1 MHRRLNLRLF
11 LAAFALLLA
20 LPSPAAV
27 SHGFRVPDGFEV
39 SLYAGDDLAHDI
51 YAMTL
56 DHRGRVVVASK
67 GWVKILHDTDGDGK
81 ADRATVFSEFPK
93 SGTRGMYFDATGL
106 VLTGDGGVRRWRD
119 TDGDDKADG
128 EPELF
133 FRTERDGEHAANGI
147 VKGPDGWFYLIAGN
161 DAGITSAHA
170 KLPGSPV
177 KQPNAGALV
186 RFSPDGKSSEILAH
200 GFRNPYDLDFHPLG
214 QVFTYDADGERD
226 HHLPWYAGTRIFDIA
241 TGSHHGWVLRG
252 WQHAWSRPE
261 AWPDNTPRLATIGR
275 GSPTGVFVYRHHAF
289 PERYRGGVFAVC
301 WTMGRIYYCPL
312 TRDGSSFRTTLE
324 TFLEGTGENGFA
336 PVDAAVAPNGDVF
349 VAIGGRGTLGSVFR
363 IHYTGKL
370 PTPNLVTNPM
380 RLVLSAPQ
388 PLSSWSRAKWVP
400 QAKALGAAAFEQAAL
415 NPKLPLLE
423 RIRAVEV
430 LVELFAGLRPE
441 TARALTRTGEPELTA
456 RVAWAVGVV
465 GQPSRLPLV
474 GQASS
479 PATSPSVVPTEPA
492 PAVGTT
498 APLALLAEL
507 TQSNDPRIAR
517 AAWEALQSVG
527 ADVRRLHPNGEL
539 GMQPPNLSLSLLPSA
554 PTPDWF
560 RGLNSDDR
568 RVRAATVL
576 AARGAGRGSFAAA
589 PVPARLTGRQRL
601 GLLAIH
607 GPTRPDAPDWT
618 AHYFHNAAF
627 VAATERDAVTR
638 LDAVR
643 LLQLALGD
651 VKLVQDK
658 PDTYDGF
665 AAARTEEVPA
675 ALRREVI
682 ARLAPAFP
690 TGDADLDRELGRL
703 LGMLSADAP
712 GLLAHVAAKLTD
724 TSPVEDD
731 IHFLMVAARLPS
743 PRTPDTTAQLAHA
756 IAGLHHKMNADKKE
770 PSRFWP
776 VRVGDMFSRLLER
789 DAALAPALLAAPNF
803 NLADHALFAGKLP
816 YADRPAAARALLGR
830 VQGPWSREFV
840 ELLTP
845 LPDAELFP
853 ALRGAWT
860 QPALHD
866 ALASTLARSP
876 QPEDRARFVATLGS
890 FQPAAVERA
899 ARALGKFAGSG
910 EPTELA
916 AALTALRRLC
926 QTPKE
931 SSARSALANL
941 LAVWSKANFPV
952 TEGADLLKSYAPWF
966 EWFTQTH
973 PAAAKELV
981 TTDEDLGAWAKRLAA
996 VNWDAGNAPRGERI
1010 YTERMCLRCH
1020 GGTSRVGPD
1029 LTGVATRMSRDDL
1042 FTAILDPNR
1051 DISPTWQAKLF
1062 TTKSGATHLGLVI
1075 YESPTAKL
1083 VQTGPDTTVRFTGD
1097 EVVSVAQARTSLMPA
1112 GLLAG
1117 LKDEELADFYAFVKT
1132 LRK

>member
-1 MHRRLNLRLF
+1 M
-11 LAAFALLLA
+11 
-20 LPSPAAV
+20 
-27 SHGFRVPDGFEV
+27 
-39 SLYAGDDLAHDI
+39 
-51 YAMTL
+51 
-56 DHRGRVVVASK
+56 
-67 GWVKILHDTDGDGK
+67 
-81 ADRATVFSEFPK
+81 
-93 SGTRGMYFDATGL
+93 
-106 VLTGDGGVRRWRD
+106 
-119 TDGDDKADG
+119 
-128 EPELF
+128 
-133 FRTERDGEHAANGI
+133 
-147 VKGPDGWFYLIAGN
+147 
-161 DAGITSAHA
+161 
-170 KLPGSPV
+170 
-177 KQPNAGALV
+177 
-186 RFSPDGKSSEILAH
+186 RFSPDGKASEVLAH
-200 GFRNPYDLDFHPLG
+200 GFRNPYRLDFHPFG
-214 QVFTYDADGERD
+214 QAFTYDADGERD

-241 TGSHHGWVLRG
+241 TGAHHGWVLRG

-261 AWPDNTPRLATIGR
+261 AWPDNTPRLWTVGR

-289 PERYRGGVFAVC
+289 PEHYRNGVFAVC

-349 VAIGGRGTLGSVFR
+349 VAIGGRGTIGSVFR

-370 PTPNLVTNPM
+370 PAEKPATEAV
-380 RLVLSAPQ
+380 RQVLTAPQ

-400 QAKALGAAAFEQAAL
+400 QAKKLGTTAFEQAAL
-415 NPKLPLLE
+415 NAKLPLLE

-441 TARALTRTGEPELTA
+441 TARALTRSSEPELIA
-456 RVAWAVGVV
+456 RVAWAV
-465 GQPSRLPLV
+465 PR
-474 GQASS
+474 SS
-479 PATSPSVVPTEPA
+479 ESLDAT
-492 PAVGTT
+492 
-498 APLALLAEL
+498 ALLGEL

-517 AAWEALQSVG
+517 AAWEALP
-527 ADVRRLHPNGEL
+527 AT
-539 GMQPPNLSLSLLPSA
+539 A
-554 PTPDWF
+554 TPDWY

-568 RVRAATVL
+568 RVRAATML
-576 AARGAGRGSFAAA
+576 AARGAGRTNFTAT

-607 GPTRPDAPDWT
+607 GPERADASDWQ

-627 VAATERDAVTR
+627 VAATERDPVTR

-643 LLQLALGD
+643 LLQLGLGD

-675 ALRREVI
+675 ALRSEVV
-682 ARLAPAFP
+682 ARLAPSFP
-690 TGDADLDRELGRL
+690 SGDADLDRELGRL
-703 LGMLSADAP
+703 LGMMSADAP
-712 GLLAHVAAKLTD
+712 GLLDRVAAKLTD

-743 PRTPDTTAQLAHA
+743 PRTPDTTARLAHA

-776 VRVGDMFSRLLER
+776 VRVGDLFSRLLDR
-789 DAALAPALLAAPNF
+789 DPALATALLAAPNF
-803 NLADHALFAGKLP
+803 NLADHALFAAKLP
-816 YADRPAAARALLGR
+816 YAERPAAARALLTR
-830 VQGPWSREFV
+830 VQGPWSTEFV
-840 ELLTP
+840 ELLAP

-860 QPALHD
+860 QPALLD

-899 ARALGKFAGSG
+899 ARALAKLGGVG
-910 EPTELA
+910 EPKELA

-931 SSARSALANL
+931 QSARGALANL
-941 LAVWSKANFPV
+941 LAVWTKANFPV
-952 TEGADLLKSYAPWF
+952 TEGADLLRSYAPWF
-966 EWFTQTH
+966 AWFTQTH
-973 PAAAKELV
+973 PAAAKELS
-981 TTDEDLGAWAKRLAA
+981 TTDEDLGAWAKRLAT
-996 VNWDAGNAPRGERI
+996 VNWDAGSAPRGERI

-1029 LTGVATRMSRDDL
+1029 LTGVASRMSRDDL

-1062 TTKSGATHLGLVI
+1062 TLKSGATHVGLII

-1097 EVVSVAQARTSLMPA
+1097 EVVSVTPARTSLMPA

-1132 LRK
+1132 LKK

>member
-1 MHRRLNLRLF
+1 MHRRLTLRLL
-11 LAAFALLLA
+11 LAVAFFLA

-39 SLYAGDDLAHDI
+39 SLYAGDELAHDI

-56 DHRGRVVVASK
+56 DHRGRVIVASK

-81 ADRATVFSEFPK
+81 ADQATVFSEFPK

-119 TDGDDKADG
+119 ANSDDKADG

-186 RFSPDGKSSEILAH
+186 RFSPDGQSSEILAH
-200 GFRNPYDLDFHPLG
+200 GFRNPYDLDFHPFG

-241 TGSHHGWVLRG
+241 TGAHHGWVLRG

-349 VAIGGRGTLGSVFR
+349 VAIGGRGTIGSVFR

-370 PTPNLVTNPM
+370 PTEKLVTEPV
-380 RLVLSAPQ
+380 RQVLATPQ

-400 QAKALGAAAFEQAAL
+400 QAKELGKPAFEQAVL

-423 RIRAVEV
+423 RIRAVEI

-441 TARALTRTGEPELTA
+441 TARSLTRSGEPELIA
-456 RVAWAVGVV
+456 RVAWA
-465 GQPSRLPLV
+465 LPR
-474 GQASS
+474 SS
-479 PATSPSVVPTEPA
+479 EIPAA
-492 PAVGTT
+492 A
-498 APLALLAEL
+498 ALLAEL
-507 TQSNDPRIAR
+507 TRQNDPRIAR
-517 AAWEALQSVG
+517 AAWEALISNSEFG
-527 ADVRRLHPNGEL
+527 IRNSEL
-539 GMQPPNLSLSLLPSA
+539 NQSLLTSA

-560 RGLNSDDR
+560 RGLNSADR

-576 AARGAGRGSFAAA
+576 TARGAGRTNFTTT

-607 GPTRPDAPDWT
+607 GPERAADLNWQ

-627 VAATERDAVTR
+627 VAATERDPVTR

-643 LLQLALGD
+643 LLQRGLGD

-665 AAARTEEVPA
+665 AAVRTEEVPA
-675 ALRREVI
+675 ALRSEVT
-682 ARLAPAFP
+682 ARLAPGFP

-743 PRTPDTTAQLAHA
+743 PRTPDTTARLAHA

-776 VRVGDMFSRLLER
+776 VRVGDLFSRLLDR
-789 DAALAPALLAAPNF
+789 DPALASALLASPNF
-803 NLADHALFAGKLP
+803 NLPDHALFAAKLP
-816 YADRPAAARALLGR
+816 YAERLAAARALLGR
-830 VQGPWSREFV
+830 VQGRWNNEFV

-853 ALRGAWT
+853 ALRGAWP

-866 ALASTLARSP
+866 ALASALARSP
-876 QPEDRARFVATLGS
+876 QAEDRARFVATLGS

-899 ARALGKFAGSG
+899 ARALGQLAGPG
-910 EPTELA
+910 EPKELA

-931 SSARSALANL
+931 QSARGALTSL
-941 LAVWSKANFPV
+941 LAVWTKANFPV

-981 TTDEDLGAWAKRLAA
+981 STDEDLGAWAKRLAA

-1029 LTGVATRMSRDDL
+1029 LMGVAARMSRDDL

-1051 DISPTWQAKLF
+1051 DISPTWQAKQF
-1062 TTKSGATHLGLVI
+1062 TTKSGTTHLGLVI
-1075 YESPTAKL
+1075 YDSPTAKL

-1097 EVVSVAQARTSLMPA
+1097 EVVSVTPARISLMPA